1 LKPQIYKVG
10 KYWIVWV
17 PGVRVFRFP
26 NWNDALDFALDAA
39 TRTQTEPPPPV
50 ATAKATAAANAN

>member
-1 LKPQIYKVG
+1 
-10 KYWIVWV
+10 V